1 MRGLHTRERV
11 GQADLVNA
19 RGAAAALAL
28 VGVVLLAIAEFTTV
42 FEVTVGSLEV
52 VRRSATAGD
61 NHGYALLVV
70 GVVAAAMAVL
80 ALRGAQPPAAALAVL
95 GLAALAIALV
105 VDLPD
110 TRGSG
115 GLPES
120 LAYENARARA
130 GAALGLEI
138 AGAALLVIAGGV
150 LLALGGRR
158 EPRVARSAERA
169 PKTY

>member
-1 MRGLHTRERV
+1 VIARRVAAGL
-11 GQADLVNA
+11 
-19 RGAAAALAL
+19 ALAAVALL
-28 VGVVLLAIAEFTTV
+28 VIAEFTTV

-70 GVVAAAMAVL
+70 ALVAAAMTPL
-80 ALRGAQPPAAALAVL
+80 ALRGARAPALALAVL
-95 GLAALAIALV
+95 GVAGLAIALA

-120 LAYENARARA
+120 LAYENAQARA
-130 GAALGLEI
+130 GAALWLEV
-138 AGAALLVIAGGV
+138 AGAVLLLGVGGLLLAAGGRP
-150 LLALGGRR
+150 RR
-158 EPRVARSAERA
+158 RAR
-169 PKTY
+169 